1 MSIRVSDVNID
12 LRELESFA
20 DRLGK
25 IEKQK
30 AKERKKFIRKQGSEL
45 RKKTVKEARA
55 NVNKLAVVRR
65 SWTRTAGQYH
75 KSIKRGR
82 YYDYGGADCIRVYSS
97 DKIAHL
103 IELGFTPVLRNKS
116 RGRRV
121 PGKNVFSNAESA
133 FEHQFQ
139 AACEE
144 FAAGYKGEIER

>member
-1 MSIRVSDVNID
+1 MTRVNID
-12 LRELESFA
+12 LHELNDFA
-20 DRLGK
+20 NRL
-25 IEKQK
+25 EQVDKQK
-30 AKERKKFIRKQGSEL
+30 EKERKKFIRKQGSEL

-55 NVNKLAVVRR
+55 NVRKKAVVRR

-82 YYDYGGADCIRVYSS
+82 YYEYGGADCIRVYSS

-103 IELGFTPVLRNKS
+103 IELGFTPVLRDHS
-116 RGRRV
+116 RGRHV
-121 PGKNVFSNAESA
+121 GGKNVFGNAKSS